1 MTQMGKDNC
10 LTLKLDGTSPDEL
23 PMHRLGKY
31 LSALSGLYGSEEAVH
46 FKDVSEG
53 SACLNTWVDNQ
64 AVYNAVIER
73 SILQASNS
81 GSAYLKLVA
90 LLAQDGF
97 EARIINHNKVTILE
111 FPSSV
116 EEQPLVIRK
125 KGKVQGKLYNVGGKD
140 ESAPVKLEGANG
152 ETYHCEA
159 TPALAAEL
167 GALLFKQ
174 VRVSGESEWIKKDE
188 KWKLKKLVIESY
200 ELLEKSNVRAAFKAL
215 HNAPGNQWK
224 DEDDAQA
231 ILKALRTLNCE

>member
-1 MTQMGKDNC
+1 MGKDNR

-23 PMHRLGKY
+23 PMSRLVQY
-31 LSALSGLYGSEEAVH
+31 LSALSGLYGSEDAVH

-64 AVYNAVIER
+64 TSYNAVIER
-73 SILQASNS
+73 SISQANTS
-81 GSAYLKLVA
+81 GSSYIKLVN

-97 EARIINHNKVTILE
+97 KAKIINQDEFTILE
-111 FPSSV
+111 FPSIV
-116 EEQPLVIRK
+116 QDAPLVVRK

-140 ESAPVKLEGANG
+140 DSAPVKLEGANG

-159 TPALAAEL
+159 TPIMAAKL

-174 VRVSGESEWIKKDE
+174 IRVSGDSEWIKKDG
-188 KWKLKKLVIESY
+188 KWKLRKLIIESF
-200 ELLEKSNVRAAFKAL
+200 EILEKSNLKAAFKAL
-215 HNAPGNQWK
+215 QNAPGNQWK

-231 ILKALRTLNCE
+231 ILKALRALNCE

>member
-1 MTQMGKDNC
+1 MGKDNC

-23 PMHRLGKY
+23 SMHRLGKY
-31 LSALSGLYGSEEAVH
+31 LSALSGLYGSEDAVH

-53 SACLNTWVDNQ
+53 SACLNTWVDSQ
-64 AVYNAVIER
+64 AAYNAVIER
-73 SILQASNS
+73 SISQAASS
-81 GSAYLKLVA
+81 GTSYMKLVT

-97 EARIINHNKVTILE
+97 EAKIINHNKVTILE
-111 FPSSV
+111 FPSLV
-116 EEQPLVIRK
+116 EPPPLVIRK

-159 TPALAAEL
+159 TPELAAKL
-167 GALLFKQ
+167 GALLFRYI
-174 VRVSGESEWIKKDE
+174 RVSGDSEWIKKDE

-200 ELLEKSNVRAAFKAL
+200 EVLEKSNVRAAFTAL
-215 HNAPGNQWK
+215 QNAPGNQWK